1 MNLSKGAN
9 LSIILFFIG
18 IVLIYGQDFLIP
30 FVLAVFIWFIIR
42 EIKKVLRR
50 SKHFRLFLPNWLENL
65 IASLFFFGVIVFFVQ
80 VLTSNIEALSSNLDL
95 YQANI
100 SNIADKINQLLNI
113 DIVKQLNEMSGGL
126 QFADI
131 LGNVFNVV
139 SSLLGNIFIILI
151 YVLFLFLEEFG
162 FQDKIKAVLA
172 NSSEKGRVFSILDK
186 VDVSIGRYLALKT
199 LVSLLTGVL
208 SFVVLKI
215 IGVDGAAF
223 WAFLIFI
230 MNFIPTIGSLIATIF
245 PTVFALLQFGE
256 FAPAIWVLVIV
267 SGIQFLV
274 GNVIEPKLMGDSMN
288 LSSLVVILALSLWGA
303 LWGVTGMVLS
313 VPITVVMLIVFS
325 EIPSTRP
332 IAMLLSEKGQI
343 D

>member
-9 LSIILFFIG
+9 LSIILFFVG
-18 IVLIYGQDFLIP
+18 VVLIYGREFLIP
-30 FVLAVFIWFIIR
+30 FVLSVFIWFIIR

-50 SKHFRLFLPNWLENL
+50 SKYFRLYLPNWLENL
-65 IASLFFFGVIVFFVQ
+65 IASLFFFGAIVFFVQ
-80 VLTSNIEALSSNLDL
+80 VLTSNIESLSSNFPA

-100 SNIADKINQLLNI
+100 SKIADKVNVLFNI
-113 DIVKQLNEMSGGL
+113 DIVKQLNELSGGL
-126 QFADI
+126 RFTDI
-131 LGNVFNVV
+131 LGSVFNIV

-151 YVLFLFLEEFG
+151 YILFLFLEEFG
-162 FQDKIKAVLA
+162 FQNKLVAMMGHS
-172 NSSEKGRVFSILDK
+172 NEKGRVFSILHR

-199 LVSLLTGVL
+199 LVSLLTGIL
-208 SFVVLKI
+208 SFAVLKF

-245 PTVFALLQFGE
+245 PTIFALLQFGE

-274 GNVIEPKLMGDSMN
+274 GNLIEPKLMGDSMN

-303 LWGVTGMVLS
+303 LWGITGMVLS

-332 IAMLLSEKGQI
+332 LAMLLSEKGQI